1 MSRANGLHAGITLD
15 VCMNTMRRALLARDE
30 VARILSALTERRKHL
45 DLHAPLS
52 KRDLSQW
59 LEEHDVMIRNSLQT
73 RVSRSVDELPEV
85 PRTCPGYFGEQGLF
99 VHAVLTRQ
107 HGESANN
114 IPALHES
121 DLDFEMQVKI
131 ALKSV
136 KKSKETYGSENEL
149 CGTGDPQPDEDTG
162 MAGIVE

>member
-85 PRTCPGYFGEQGLF
+85 RA
-99 VHAVLTRQ
+99 HAL
-107 HGESANN
+107 A
-114 IPALHES
+114 I
-121 DLDFEMQVKI
+121 
-131 ALKSV
+131 SV
-136 KKSKETYGSENEL
+136 SRVSLSTLY
-149 CGTGDPQPDEDTG
+149 
-162 MAGIVE
+162 